1 MFKCAIIYSTSLPT
15 RKDVTD
21 AISEYSVVV
30 IKNKRTLGNSRFNKL
45 VVTAASRDTISGFLK
60 DANKNTYSDIKVCYL
75 RPVHD

>member
-21 AISEYSVVV
+21 AISEHSVVV

-45 VVTAASRDTISGFLK
+45 VITSSSRETMSSFLK
-60 DANKNTYSDIKVCYL
+60 DANKNTYADIKVCYL